1 MVCLEIQDH
10 LEDLVHWYVGI
21 DNFNNLA
28 LVVFEGIAHGCA
40 GGKQI
45 KRVEDTTIATATKTS
60 LKK

>member
-28 LVVFEGIAHGCA
+28 LVVFEGIALGCA
-40 GGKQI
+40 VDKQI
-45 KRVEDTTIATATKTS
+45 KRTEDSTMATATKTS